1 VTKYLKGRNGQ
12 NNLSVGAECGKK
24 YRFCK
29 IRDCNHPRKGVEY
42 EDSQQTFF
50 APMAAPVLKTT
61 AVSAPHRVLR
71 TSGVVPTTKP
81 KLKGADG
88 KPILPKTPKP
98 VPASA
103 PVPES
108 ATATAKAAEEAA
120 AKAAE
125 EAAARAAAE
134 EAARAQAEAEA
145 RAAEEAAARAAEE
158 EYQRQMEEY
167 NRQMEEYNRQMAA
180 LQAEEAAR
188 AAAAAAAAAKDD
200 GAPAAKSAD
209 SAPAPEKAASKPAL
223 GAAGAKLAPKTV
235 KPAAKPAL
243 GSAGAKLAPKAAK
256 PAAKPVAKHAP
267 APVDSA
273 TSAEEGEATDG
284 QEAEQAGMSEAELS
298 ALDAMRTAM
307 QLEASKP
314 PIWKTTKFYVGA
326 GILVAIIGVCAV
338 LVIQDRAEKEAAKA
352 YETRVNTVLKRAVAI
367 NQKGIE
373 TLADAQTKNVDIVCS
388 KDDAQCLLNIVV
400 DPFFKNSRGQ
410 NVLGGNPEGV
420 AQQACLLLGIAS
432 EKYPEID
439 QMIFKTLTEE
449 CNNPTFK
456 PSLFRWLVQR
466 MTISNN
472 KGINKKL
479 KKLAR
484 AAAKKD
490 LLKGSETAKWKKKGE
505 VLAAIWEAIGLRV
518 TPKDIP
524 EIIDLLKD
532 DACESQ
538 LVTVLANCLDNIVL
552 MIDDPAEKAKVGDRI
567 FEALPKNH
575 RNMMAGTLAHACS
588 QKALA
593 YFKERAQDPKNWKAD
608 AAFFGN
614 YYNDDIIPFLQEL
627 KSKAA
632 GDAKK
637 EKTIDR
643 CITSVVGQ
651 NRPRSI
657 EEADKLLAMVFD
669 KINEDTSD
677 WAQVIE
683 KTDPDGVNF
692 IGKDNPEYEKLMER
706 RKALEQCRSQKMMLI
721 NTLSGMHSHEWVVNL
736 LEKYKKDPDTDI
748 ASDAARAREKVDE
761 NTANDKAMR
770 ASYKARDKE

>member
-1 VTKYLKGRNGQ
+1 
-12 NNLSVGAECGKK
+12 
-24 YRFCK
+24 
-29 IRDCNHPRKGVEY
+29 
-42 EDSQQTFF
+42 
-50 APMAAPVLKTT
+50 MAAPVLKTT
-61 AVSAPHRVLR
+61 AVSAPRRVLR
-71 TSGVVPTTKP
+71 PSGVVPTTKP

-98 VPASA
+98 APASA
-103 PVPES
+103 PVSGP
-108 ATATAKAAEEAA
+108 APAAAKAAGEAAA

-125 EAAARAAAE
+125 EAAAHAAAE
-134 EAARAQAEAEA
+134 KAAAKAAEEAAARAQAEAEA
-145 RAAEEAAARAAEE
+145 RAAEE
-158 EYQRQMEEY
+158 EYQRQLEEY
-167 NRQMEEYNRQMAA
+167 NRQLEEYNRQMAA

-188 AAAAAAAAAKDD
+188 AQAEAEARAAAEAAAAPASTHAPKTSAAT
-200 GAPAAKSAD
+200 
-209 SAPAPEKAASKPAL
+209 PAPKKAAPKPMLKPA
-223 GAAGAKLAPKTV
+223 GVKLAPKTA
-235 KPAAKPAL
+235 KSAAKT
-243 GSAGAKLAPKAAK
+243 AAK
-256 PAAKPVAKHAP
+256 PAAQPAP
-267 APVDSA
+267 AAKTPPALAGDGTPA
-273 TSAEEGEATDG
+273 GEGESPVG
-284 QEAEQAGMSEAELS
+284 QEAEPAGMSEAELS
-298 ALDAMRTAM
+298 ARDAMLTAM
-307 QLEASKP
+307 QLEANRP
-314 PIWKTTKFYVGA
+314 PIWKTPKFYIGA
-326 GILVAIIGVCAV
+326 GVLVVIIGVCAT
-338 LVIQDRAEKEAAKA
+338 LIIQDRAEKEAAKA
-352 YETRVNTVLKRAVAI
+352 YETRVNAVLTRAVEI

-373 TLADAQTKNVDIVCS
+373 TLSDAQAKKVDIVCS

-420 AQQACLLLGIAS
+420 AQQACLLLGVAS

-456 PSLFRWLVQR
+456 PGLFRWLVQR

-479 KKLAR
+479 KKLAH

-490 LLKGSETAKWKKKGE
+490 LLKGSENAKWKKKGE

-524 EIIDLLKD
+524 EIIGLLKD

-538 LVTVLANCLDNIVL
+538 LVTVLGNCLDNIVL
-552 MIDDPAEKAKVGDRI
+552 MIDAPAEKAKIGDRI
-567 FEALPKNH
+567 FDALPKEY
-575 RNMMAGTLAHACS
+575 RSMMAGTLAHACS
-588 QKALA
+588 QKALS
-593 YFKERAQDPKNWKAD
+593 YYKDRAQDPKNWRAD

-614 YYNDDIIPFLQEL
+614 YYNDDIIPFLQDL

-643 CITSVVGQ
+643 CIASVVAQ

-657 EEADKLLAMVFD
+657 EEADKLIALVFD

-677 WAQVIE
+677 WADIID

-692 IGKDNPEYEKLMER
+692 IGKDNPEYGKLMDR
-706 RKALEQCRSQKMMLI
+706 RKALELCRSQKTMLI
-721 NTLSGMHSHEWVVNL
+721 NALAGMHNHEWVVNL
-736 LEKYKKDPDTDI
+736 LDKYKNDPDSDI
-748 ASDAARAREKVDE
+748 ASDATRAREKVDE
-761 NTANDKAMR
+761 NTANDKALR

>member
-1 VTKYLKGRNGQ
+1 
-12 NNLSVGAECGKK
+12 
-24 YRFCK
+24 
-29 IRDCNHPRKGVEY
+29 
-42 EDSQQTFF
+42 
-50 APMAAPVLKTT
+50 MAAPVLKTT
-61 AVSAPHRVLR
+61 AVSAPRRVLR

-88 KPILPKTPKP
+88 KPIQAKTPKP
-98 VPASA
+98 APASA
-103 PVPES
+103 PASGS
-108 ATATAKAAEEAA
+108 APSAAKAAGEAAA

-125 EAAARAAAE
+125 EAAAAKAAE
-134 EAARAQAEAEA
+134 EK
-145 RAAEEAAARAAEE
+145 
-158 EYQRQMEEY
+158 YQRELEEY
-167 NRQMEEYNRQMAA
+167 NRKMEEYNRQMAA

-188 AAAAAAAAAKDD
+188 AAAAAAKAAD
-200 GAPAAKSAD
+200 APASE
-209 SAPAPEKAASKPAL
+209 P
-223 GAAGAKLAPKTV
+223 AGAKPAPKTV
-235 KPAAKPAL
+235 KPVAKHAAKPAL
-243 GSAGAKLAPKAAK
+243 KPAGAKLAPKAAK
-256 PAAKPVAKHAP
+256 PAAKPAEKHAP
-267 APVDSA
+267 APVTGE
-273 TSAEEGEATDG
+273 TSAEEGEAAGG
-284 QEAEQAGMSEAELS
+284 QGAEPTEMSEAERS
-298 ALDAMRTAM
+298 ARDAMRTAM
-307 QLEASKP
+307 LLEASKP
-314 PIWKTTKFYVGA
+314 PIWKTPKFYIGA
-326 GILVAIIGVCAV
+326 GILVAIIGVCSV
-338 LVIQDRAEKEAAKA
+338 LIIQDRAEKEAAKA
-352 YETRVNTVLKRAVAI
+352 YETRVNTVLKRAVTI

-400 DPFFKNSRGQ
+400 NPFFKNSRGQ
-410 NVLGGNPEGV
+410 NVLGGDPEGV

-439 QMIFKTLTEE
+439 RMIFKTLTEE

-524 EIIDLLKD
+524 EIIELLKD

-567 FEALPKNH
+567 FEALPKEH

-593 YFKERAQDPKNWKAD
+593 YFKERAQDPKNWRAD

-657 EEADKLLAMVFD
+657 EEADKLIALVFD

-677 WAQVIE
+677 WANIID

-721 NTLSGMHSHEWVVNL
+721 NALSGMHSHEWVVNL

-761 NTANDKAMR
+761 NTANDKALR